1 MTRGSGASV
10 GNGRRGGS
18 GGDSRAEDHRISQH
32 RRERRLDR
40 LPRNRLGGADLLEQ
54 LGAANLRR
62 RGVGSGRQV
71 ILVNGAVTSLAL
83 CAEAVGILSG
93 AAVWL
98 LVVLAALQGATIP
111 PISAS
116 MRSLWSRLVPEDTLE
131 SAFAF
136 DAIQLEL
143 VFVIG
148 PLIAAGLATALSPA
162 VGMFLCAGFYLI
174 ASLGFATAPAARS
187 VAQEADAERTRAG
200 ALRSP
205 GMRTLVFA
213 GGVTAVS
220 FGALEV
226 ALPAFAEEEGSR
238 GAVGPLITIWALGS
252 VIGGLWYGARS
263 WTSSVEKRFLIL
275 MVLLALGSAP
285 LPFAPSIGVM
295 GVLLVLTGFALAPLA
310 TTEYALVVLAGARWH
325 PDRGLF
331 VADRCERDGRSG
343 RLTDRRPARRGGE
356 RRVGARHRRHRVRGR
371 CRRGAGR
378 AEHAPADCLSER
390 GLGRFAQRL
399 RLGQGR
405 ELAQG
410 SLLDLASA
418 LARELEQLGDLAR
431 ASAAPRHRGRSE
443 AR

>member
-1 MTRGSGASV
+1 MALFATTGRLPFAIVPLSVVLLMREEGYHYGQIGAVVGAEALAVGVTRRLRRPARGPGWPPA
-10 GNGRRGGS
+10 GDPRDRRG
-18 GGDSRAEDHRISQH
+18 
-32 RRERRLDR
+32 
-40 LPRNRLGGADLLEQ
+40 
-54 LGAANLRR
+54 
-62 RGVGSGRQV
+62 
-71 ILVNGAVTSLAL
+71 TSLAL

-148 PLIAAGLATALSPA
+148 PLIAAGLAAALSPA

-213 GGVTAVS
+213 GAVTAVS

-263 WTSSVEKRFLIL
+263 WTRSVEKRFLIL

-295 GVLLVLTGFALAPLA
+295 RRAAECSPASRLAPLA
-310 TTEYALVVLAGARWH
+310 TTEYALVDRLAPPGTS
-325 PDRGLF
+325 DRGLF
-331 VADRCERDGRSG
+331 VADRGERDGRGG
-343 RLTDRRPARRGGE
+343 RLADRGPCSPRR
-356 RRVGARHRRHRVRGR
+356 
-371 CRRGAGR
+371 
-378 AEHAPADCLSER
+378 
-390 GLGRFAQRL
+390 
-399 RLGQGR
+399 
-405 ELAQG
+405 
-410 SLLDLASA
+410 
-418 LARELEQLGDLAR
+418 
-431 ASAAPRHRGRSE
+431 
-443 AR
+443 